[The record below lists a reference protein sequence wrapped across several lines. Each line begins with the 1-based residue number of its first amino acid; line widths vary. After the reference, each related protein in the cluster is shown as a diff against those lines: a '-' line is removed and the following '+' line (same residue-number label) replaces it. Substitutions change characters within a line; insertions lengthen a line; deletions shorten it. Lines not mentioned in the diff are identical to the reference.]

1 MSCPSG
7 SIKETVRATFQQV
20 WFLPPSVSAA
30 QAQARPRKSLA
41 DLGSSSSSASL
52 AGANNGAT
60 AAADDSVAPAVAADT
75 ATASTTAPSGAG
87 RRRAGGGGGAAAAAA
102 RHVEATALQLVDVV
116 AETVLGRLAEGSST
130 VFFFAVPSVCIRC
143 DLTHCLCIGARG

>member
-1 MSCPSG
+1 
-7 SIKETVRATFQQV
+7 VRATFQQV
-20 WFLPPSVSAA
+20 WFLPPSASAV

-41 DLGSSSSSASL
+41 DLGASSSSASL

-75 ATASTTAPSGAG
+75 AATTAPSGAG

-116 AETVLGRLAEGSST
+116 AETVLGRLAEGW
-130 VFFFAVPSVCIRC
+130 
-143 DLTHCLCIGARG
+143 